1 MPPGQTRRDF
11 LMTAGAAVAAAAS
24 LRGAAARITVG
35 YAAITWGGNDVQ
47 AIEDVSSL
55 GFKGIQLRSSA
66 VDRFADKP
74 AELKA
79 LLQQRHLTLA
89 VLSSGNIR
97 LDPAFEAEDLAKHA
111 KNAQFVRAIGGLHL
125 QLIDE
130 PPKGKTLT
138 PEDFTRMGHLLT
150 ELGKR
155 TADAGIPLVYHNHM
169 NSMSQ
174 PPEGTAAI
182 MDASDPRYV
191 RLLLDVAHY
200 QQGGGDP
207 VKAVTQYK
215 DRIGVVHLKDVVSPA
230 PAVDGA
236 PPRAYQWVE
245 LGRGTVN
252 LKGVVAALNQI
263 DFHGWAITELDSVTD
278 KSRTPKDCAVINRDY
293 LQRELHLAL

>member
-1 MPPGQTRRDF
+1 MPPPPTRRDF
-11 LMTAGAAVAAAAS
+11 LMTACAAAS
-24 LRGAAARITVG
+24 IAVTVRAATAKITVG

-47 AIEDVSSL
+47 AIDDVASL

-79 LLQQRHLTLA
+79 LLQQRHLTMA

-97 LDPAFEAEDLAKHA
+97 LDPAFEAEDLAKHT
-111 KNAQFVRAIGGLHL
+111 KNAQFVRAVGGLHL
-125 QLIDE
+125 QVLDE
-130 PPKGKTLT
+130 PPKGKTLAA
-138 PEDFTRMGHLLT
+138 EDFKRMGRLLT

-155 TADAGIPLVYHNHM
+155 TADVGIPLVYHNHM

-182 MDASDPRYV
+182 MDASDPKYV
-191 RLLLDVAHY
+191 RLLLDVAHC

-207 VKAVTQYK
+207 VKAVTQYR
-215 DRIGVVHLKDVVSPA
+215 DRIQVVHLKDVVSPA

-236 PPRAYQWVE
+236 PPRPYQWVE

-252 LKGVVAALNQI
+252 LKGVLEALNQI
-263 DFHGWAITELDSVTD
+263 GFQGWGIIELDSVPD

-293 LQRELHLAL
+293 VQRELHLTL

>member
-1 MPPGQTRRDF
+1 MASALTRRDF
-11 LMTAGAAVAAAAS
+11 LLTTCAAAAAATT
-24 LRGAAARITVG
+24 LRAAARITVG

-74 AELKA
+74 AELEA
-79 LLQQRHLTLA
+79 LLQQRHLTMA
-89 VLSSGNIR
+89 VLSSGNVR
-97 LDPAFEAEDLAKHA
+97 LDPAFEADDLAKHS

-125 QLIDE
+125 QVLDE

-138 PEDFTRMGHLLT
+138 PADFKRMGHLLT

-155 TADAGIPLVYHNHM
+155 TEDAGIPLVYHNHM

-174 PPEGTAAI
+174 PPDGTAAI

-215 DRIGVVHLKDVVSPA
+215 DRIQVVHLKDVVSPA
-230 PAVDGA
+230 PSTDGA
-236 PPRAYQWVE
+236 PARPYQFVE

-252 LKGVVAALNQI
+252 LKQVVSALNQI
-263 DFHGWAITELDSVTD
+263 SYRGWGIIELDSVPD
-278 KSRTPKDCAVINRDY
+278 KSRTPKDCAAINREY
-293 LQRELHLAL
+293 VQRDLGIAL

>member
-1 MPPGQTRRDF
+1 MADGMTRRDF
-11 LMTAGAAVAAAAS
+11 LLTACAATAARTLRAS
-24 LRGAAARITVG
+24 ARITLG

-79 LLQQRHLTLA
+79 LLQQQHLTMA
-89 VLSSGNIR
+89 VLSSGNLR
-97 LDPAFEAEDLAKHA
+97 LDPAFEAEDLAKHS
-111 KNAQFVRAIGGLHL
+111 KNAGFVQAIGGTYIQIL
-125 QLIDE
+125 DE
-130 PPKGKTLT
+130 PPKGKTLGT
-138 PEDFTRMGHLLT
+138 DDYKRMGRLLT

-182 MDASDPRYV
+182 MEATDPRHV

-207 VKAVTQYK
+207 VKAVAQYK
-215 DRIGVVHLKDVVSPA
+215 DRIQVVHFKDVVSPA
-230 PAVDGA
+230 PSVEGA
-236 PPRAYQWVE
+236 PPRPYQFVE

-252 LKGVVAALNQI
+252 LKAVVSALDQI
-263 DFHGWAITELDSVTD
+263 NYQGWGIIELDPVPD
-278 KSRTPKDCAVINRDY
+278 KARTPKDCAAINRDY
-293 LQRELHLAL
+293 AERELHLPL

>member
-1 MPPGQTRRDF
+1 MASGPTRRDF
-11 LMTAGAAVAAAAS
+11 LLTACAAATAATT
-24 LRGAAARITVG
+24 LRAAAKITVG

-55 GFKGIQLRSSA
+55 GFRGIQLRSSA

-74 AELKA
+74 AELKTI
-79 LLQQRHLTLA
+79 LQQHHLTMA
-89 VLSSGNIR
+89 VLSSGNLR
-97 LDPAFEAEDLAKHA
+97 LDPAFEAEDLAKHS

-125 QLIDE
+125 QVLDE

-138 PEDFTRMGHLLT
+138 PDDFKRMGQLLT

-182 MDASDPRYV
+182 MEASDPRYV

-215 DRIGVVHLKDVVSPA
+215 DRIQVVHLKDVVSPA
-230 PAVDGA
+230 PATDGA
-236 PPRAYQWVE
+236 PPRPYQWVE

-252 LKGVVAALNQI
+252 LKGVLSALNQI
-263 DFHGWAITELDSVTD
+263 DYHGWGIVELDSVPD
-278 KSRTPKDCAVINRDY
+278 KSRTPKDCAAINREY
-293 LQRELHLAL
+293 LQQELHLAL

>member
-1 MPPGQTRRDF
+1 MASALTRRDF
-11 LMTAGAAVAAAAS
+11 LLTTCAAAAAATT
-24 LRGAAARITVG
+24 LRAAARITVG

-74 AELKA
+74 AELEA
-79 LLQQRHLTLA
+79 LLQQRHLTMA
-89 VLSSGNIR
+89 VLSSGNLR
-97 LDPAFEAEDLAKHA
+97 LDPAFEADDLAKHS

-125 QLIDE
+125 QVLDE

-138 PEDFTRMGHLLT
+138 PADFKRMGHLLT

-155 TADAGIPLVYHNHM
+155 TEDAGIPLVYHNHM

-174 PPEGTAAI
+174 PPDGTAAI

-200 QQGGGDP
+200 SKGAEIRSRQ
-207 VKAVTQYK
+207 
-215 DRIGVVHLKDVVSPA
+215 SPSTKT
-230 PAVDGA
+230 G
-236 PPRAYQWVE
+236 
-245 LGRGTVN
+245 
-252 LKGVVAALNQI
+252 
-263 DFHGWAITELDSVTD
+263 
-278 KSRTPKDCAVINRDY
+278 SRSCI
-293 LQRELHLAL
+293 

>member
-1 MPPGQTRRDF
+1 MPAALTRRDF
-11 LMTAGAAVAAAAS
+11 LLTTGAAVVLAPA
-24 LRGAAARITVG
+24 LRAAAARITVG

-79 LLQQRHLTLA
+79 LLAQHHLTMA

-97 LDPAFEAEDLAKHA
+97 LDPAFEAEDLAKHS

-125 QLIDE
+125 QVIDE
-130 PPKGKTLT
+130 PPKGKTLA
-138 PEDFTRMGHLLT
+138 PDDYKRMGRLLT

-182 MDASDPRYV
+182 MDASDPRFV

-200 QQGGGDP
+200 QQGGGDA
-207 VKAVTQYK
+207 VKAVTQYR
-215 DRIGVVHLKDVVSPA
+215 DRIGVVHIKDVVSPA

-236 PPRAYQWVE
+236 APRPYQFVE

-252 LKGVVAALNQI
+252 LKGVVTALNQI
-263 DFHGWAITELDSVTD
+263 DFQGWGIIELDSVPD
-278 KSRTPKDCAVINRDY
+278 KARTPKDCAIISRDY
-293 LQRELHLAL
+293 LQKELKVQL